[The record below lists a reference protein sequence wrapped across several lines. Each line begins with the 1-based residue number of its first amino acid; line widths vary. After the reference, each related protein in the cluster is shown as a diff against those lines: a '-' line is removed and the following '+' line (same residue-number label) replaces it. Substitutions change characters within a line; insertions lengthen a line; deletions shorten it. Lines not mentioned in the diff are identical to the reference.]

1 MSSVT
6 VSIPNRSPI
15 SMGINR
21 NTPISAGIRGVN
33 VVESNDYNDLR
44 NRPLIN
50 GVLLGGDLTA
60 EDLGINNTVATIEE
74 TKQFLGIES

>member
-6 VSIPNRSPI
+6 VSIPNRRPI

-21 NTPISAGIRGVN
+21 NTSISAGIRDVN
-33 VVESNDYNDLR
+33 VVESNDYNALR
-44 NRPLIN
+44 NRPMIN
-50 GVLLGGDLTA
+50 GVLLEGDLTA

-74 TKQFLGIES
+74 TIQFLGLDS

>member
-1 MSSVT
+1 MSKVT

-44 NRPLIN
+44 NRPMIN
-50 GVLLGGDLTA
+50 GVMLEGDLTP
-60 EDLGINNTVATIEE
+60 EDLGINNTVATIAE
-74 TKQFLGIES
+74 TRQFLGMDN